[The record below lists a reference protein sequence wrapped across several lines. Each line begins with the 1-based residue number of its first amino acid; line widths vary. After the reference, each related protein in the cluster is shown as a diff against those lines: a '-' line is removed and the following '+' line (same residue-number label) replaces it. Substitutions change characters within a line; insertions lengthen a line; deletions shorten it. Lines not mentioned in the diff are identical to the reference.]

1 MFELSNSLRIFQL
14 FGPTI
19 PRSLVSFP
27 PSHAISKGTSCIPAP
42 CAGTSGPGDNGTGG
56 SGTSGA
62 AGSAREVEQV
72 EALVSS

>member
-1 MFELSNSLRIFQL
+1 MFEWSNSLRIFQL

-19 PRSLVSFP
+19 PRSFVSFP

-42 CAGTSGPGDNGTGG
+42 CAGTSGPGG